1 MRVEVLDNKRKIVRL
16 RPESEEDL
24 WLLRITLRPGDVV
37 RIRTYRDVQVGSGR
51 KERVAMTL
59 SIRLDS
65 IEFQPFTGKLRISG
79 IVVEGPDEFGVKG
92 RRHSTAVS
100 IGTWLVVEREKGWG
114 EKELDRLASG
124 RARGTA
130 VVAAVDYD
138 EFALAVLAGHGMKIL
153 EDTSARLP
161 GKDDPS
167 REQEIEKYID
177 RAAGRIVEEASR
189 HRAPIAVIAGPGL
202 LKARVAEKV
211 QRAMPSLKVATVDT
225 SMGGVAGVREALRR
239 ETVTRILRELSIVEA
254 EEVLEEFLRR
264 IAKSRDTVAYTPQE
278 VLAVARMGAVDTV
291 LLVDS
296 LLHSPDDAEREAVD
310 EALRLVES
318 MGGRVIIIPDDSPAG
333 ERLASFGGVVAIL
346 RYPVPQEARRL

>member
-1 MRVEVLDNKRKIVRL
+1 MRVEVLDNKRRIVRL

-37 RIRTYRDVQVGSGR
+37 RIRTSRDVPVGSGR
-51 KERVAMTL
+51 KERVVMTL
-59 SIRLDS
+59 RIRLDS

-100 IGTWLVVEREKGWG
+100 IGTWLVVERDKGWS
-114 EKELDRLASG
+114 EQELERLASG

-130 VVAAVDYD
+130 VIAAVDYD

-167 REQEIEKYID
+167 REQEVEKYVD
-177 RAAGRIVEEASR
+177 RAAKRIVEEAAR
-189 HRAPIAVIAGPGL
+189 HRSPIAVIAGPGQ
-202 LKARVAEKV
+202 LKTSVAEKV

-239 ETVTRILRELSIVEA
+239 ESVTRILRELSIVEA
-254 EEVLEEFLRR
+254 EGVLEEFLRR
-264 IAKSRDTVAYTPQE
+264 IAKSRDTVAYTPGE

-291 LLVDS
+291 LLVDT
-296 LLHSPDDAEREAVD
+296 LLHSPDDAVREAVD

-318 MGGRVIIIPDDSPAG
+318 MGGRVIIIPGDSPAG
-333 ERLASFGGVVAIL
+333 ERLVSFGGVIALL